1 MPTEIQINTVK
12 AMLDSIPDD
21 ATVLDALGASLVLH
35 MYILDTLENVEES
48 RALAMKSSDILIKRY
63 AHASTNFHA

>member
-1 MPTEIQINTVK
+1 MPTEMQIKTVK

-35 MYILDTLENVEES
+35 MYILDSLENAKQRRS
-48 RALAMKSSDILIKRY
+48 LALKSTELLVNRY
-63 AHASTNFHA
+63 SHAAAHFHA